1 MLPSDYKLAI
11 SISISPDLLGEID
24 TACEIVGCKHRSIFI
39 HEALEVYLKHF
50 NMQLEKVDAKEEA
63 LAA

>member
-24 TACEIVGCKHRSIFI
+24 TACEIVGCKRRSTFI
-39 HEALEVYLKHF
+39 HEALEIYLKHF
-50 NMQLEKVDAKEEA
+50 NMQLEKLEINEEA
-63 LAA
+63 LTA

>member
-24 TACEIVGCKHRSIFI
+24 TACEIAGCKNRSVFI
-39 HEALEVYLKHF
+39 HEALEIYLRHF
-50 NMQLEKVDAKEEA
+50 NMQLEKVEVQEKA
-63 LAA
+63 L